1 VASWD
6 TPVVQAPST
15 ASYAAPLVNFDDIRN
30 APKTYYA
37 GQQMARDQEK
47 ATLFRNGIPKDANGN
62 IDVSAMT
69 DKMARAGGAEYAM
82 PLINMQMQSQMGQ
95 QAASAIVGPQGQ
107 PAPAQAVPGA
117 PSAPPTS
124 IAAKPLAPPSAN
136 APQGDQHGSIISM
149 IPDGVS
155 PDATG
160 RIASDVANAFH
171 LDPNETPPAAL
182 VPRIK
187 AMIANRTGVPIAG
200 PAAVPAGA
208 SPVPQQAASAP
219 PQGAGTVSAADRLDG
234 EATFIRAR
242 AAAISAVNPK
252 AAEVLNKEADT
263 RADKAKQLRDQAAD
277 APSIKEWHQSG
288 SNLSYDRWVAQTEGD
303 KEAARQKSQVAP
315 SIREWRQSGSTLPYD
330 QWVATTE
337 GNKEKAKQDATTAPS
352 IREWQQSG
360 SKLSYD
366 DWVEETEAS
375 KAGARETAKAAHR
388 FKEVQPIP
396 GGPTYL
402 VPESKLVGDQADG
415 SQPGMVAK
423 QPAFIADRQ
432 KEIAK
437 DEQSMLEQYRGRQ
450 IARERLQTLAD
461 LMQTYETG
469 SFAQRKAE
477 FAASLRGAGIPV
489 RDTDTANPA
498 AFQTFLKNATAN
510 VFDNAKALGGRILV
524 SEINGLTKA
533 NANPEMQPEANR
545 AILGQAIGLLDHQD
559 KHFNDYFSWKRQNP
573 NAYDPTE
580 FETKWTQEN
589 PVKTFTTKAE
599 RSIAAKGIPVP
610 SDPAKRV
617 VNQRY
622 VTPKGPAIWMGNGW
636 KLDGPSAPQ

>member
-1 VASWD
+1 
-6 TPVVQAPST
+6 
-15 ASYAAPLVNFDDIRN
+15 
-30 APKTYYA
+30 
-37 GQQMARDQEK
+37 MARDQEK

-107 PAPAQAVPGA
+107 PAPAQAGPGA

-263 RADKAKQLRDQAAD
+263 RADKAKQLRDQGAD
-277 APSIKEWHQSG
+277 APSIKEWRQSG
-288 SNLSYDRWVAQTEGD
+288 SNLPYDR
-303 KEAARQKSQVAP
+303 
-315 SIREWRQSGSTLPYD
+315 
-330 QWVATTE
+330 WVATTE

-366 DWVEETEAS
+366 DWVEESEAS

-580 FETKWTQEN
+580 FETKWTKEN
-589 PVKTFTTKAE
+589 PVKGFTTKAE
-599 RSIAAKGIPVP
+599 QGIAAKGISVP
-610 SDPAKRV
+610 ADPAKRV
-617 VNQRY
+617 VNQKY
-622 VTPKGPAIWMGNGW
+622 ITPKGPATWMGNGW
-636 KLDGPSAPQ
+636 KLDGPSAAQ